1 MRVQEVITAKEEQAH
16 ESMREFANHARRV
29 YKVCGREAVA
39 LIRVFP
45 NGQTYETV
53 LINRAR
59 GRRSFHVSSEDLTR
73 AIQDFAKCGATR
85 WILAHSHEKGR
96 AVPSNMYPGGDVQ
109 NLGDPRWIA
118 WIEGL
123 LRENGIQPPL
133 LHLVYSV
140 KADRQRLFR
149 IDQRIGLW
157 TTRKFNGHP
166 VRVRL
171 GWEEVAPHEVQL

>member
-1 MRVQEVITAKEEQAH
+1 MQ
-16 ESMREFANHARRV
+16 EFATAARRI
-29 YKVCGREAVA
+29 YWTSGRETVA
-39 LIRVFP
+39 LIGVYPGGRTF
-45 NGQTYETV
+45 TYPLTNE
-53 LINRAR
+53 AR
-59 GRRSFHVSSEDLTR
+59 GRRSFYVPAEDLAR
-73 AIQDFAKCGATR
+73 RIKALAECGAVR
-85 WILAHSHEKGR
+85 LILAHSHEKGR

-118 WIEGL
+118 WIEEL
-123 LRENGIQPPL
+123 MRENGIQPPL